1 MKPAESV
8 PVTETNG
15 DVSPPVP
22 PTGALEIWIQPDWED
37 DDRRIILQDPKC
49 FFLQEGREMKARAVV
64 AVCIFVSGVSILQT
78 CTNGAALHA
87 QDSSATTHEHL
98 VVPGCVK
105 IAPGQRRPEFGFFCL
120 ATESGLRFSE
130 PTVYWHIRTFPNR
143 AAADAAK
150 SATGIVVEED
160 GRVWLSEFGPRD
172 FPLEGGQAVA
182 VVGPMELSKAELYA
196 VDLGYAVLRPD
207 DRSIV
212 HVHPGPEGWYM
223 ISGEQCLETPA
234 GATRAKAGGTAT
246 APPNVPMEL
255 TITGTAVRKSL
266 VLVIHDPSQPA
277 GRPSDWKPKGLCAP

>member
-1 MKPAESV
+1 
-8 PVTETNG
+8 
-15 DVSPPVP
+15 
-22 PTGALEIWIQPDWED
+22 
-37 DDRRIILQDPKC
+37 
-49 FFLQEGREMKARAVV
+49 MKARAVI
-64 AVCIFVSGVSILQT
+64 AACTFVSGVSILQT
-78 CTNGAALHA
+78 CTNSAALHA
-87 QDSSATTHEHL
+87 QDSSPTTHEHL
-98 VVPGCVK
+98 VVPGCVS
-105 IAPGQRRPEFGFFCL
+105 IPPGQKRPEFGFFCL

-160 GRVWLSEFGPRD
+160 DRVWLSEFGSRELA
-172 FPLEGGQAVA
+172 LEAGQAVA
-182 VVGPMELSKAELYA
+182 VVGPMELSKAESYA
-196 VDLGYAVLRPD
+196 VDLGYAVLGPD
-207 DRSIV
+207 DRSRV

-234 GATRAKAGGTAT
+234 GATRAKAGGMAT

-277 GRPSDWKPKGLCAP
+277 ARPSDWKPKGLCAQ